1 MTFGNNMY
9 SIISKRW
16 NGGLN
21 LKKNNLNKLLI
32 IAAFL
37 LIFAFVAINDTSIFN
52 KIKTQIYSKDLSTV
66 EYNWYFN
73 PREDG
78 KQPSPIKEAT
88 FFKNYNSYYVG
99 DPKEKVIYL
108 TFDSGYENGYTNN
121 ILDVL
126 KKHNAPG
133 NFFVVESYIKNNPEI
148 IKRMEK
154 EGRPLNDDETKE
166 YWFYSSKV
174 DEITK
179 IILEM
184 MSKEH
189 SQNT

>member
-1 MTFGNNMY
+1 M
-9 SIISKRW
+9 
-16 NGGLN
+16 
-21 LKKNNLNKLLI
+21 
-32 IAAFL
+32 
-37 LIFAFVAINDTSIFN
+37 
-52 KIKTQIYSKDLSTV
+52 
-66 EYNWYFN
+66 
-73 PREDG
+73 
-78 KQPSPIKEAT
+78 EATTT

-154 EGRPLNDDETKE
+154 EGRALNDDEIKE
-166 YWFYSSKV
+166 YHFYTRKA
-174 DEITK
+174 DEITT